1 MGEPLILVPL
11 DGSLDAR
18 AALPVAKALGEVMGA
33 NLSVVH
39 VSGAMP
45 LPLSELVDWLGLE
58 GAALHGWSIDARVGE
73 PSATINDAARMAGAR
88 LIVLCTHT
96 AAARP
101 TAILGRIALGVLRA
115 APCPVVLVSPA
126 QKPASWRPSRI
137 LLPHD
142 GSPTANAAVGP
153 AAELACKAGA
163 ELLVVQVGAAG
174 IGAPA
179 ERGSLSIPLYV
190 DQPQH
195 EWPSWS
201 GELLERLECLSP
213 DVRLHA
219 RLLVRGGAPGPEIT
233 RMATE
238 QSADLIVLAWKG
250 EWAGEHAKTLESVVR
265 EAPCPTMIVR
275 A

>member
-1 MGEPLILVPL
+1 MGEPSIVVPL
-11 DGSLDAR
+11 DSSFHAR
-18 AALPVAKALGEVMGA
+18 AALPVARALGEVMGA
-33 NLSVVH
+33 SLRVVH
-39 VSGAMP
+39 VSGGM
-45 LPLSELVDWLGLE
+45 LSPLSELVERLGLVD
-58 GAALHGWSIDARVGE
+58 AALHGWSVDARVGE
-73 PSATINDAARMAGAR
+73 PSAAIIDAARVVEAR
-88 LIVLCTHT
+88 LIVLCTHA

-101 TAILGRIALGVLRA
+101 TAILGRTALGVLHA

-126 QKPASWRPSRI
+126 PRLAPWLPNRI

-163 ELLVVQVGAAG
+163 ELLVVQVGTAG
-174 IGAPA
+174 IGTPA

-195 EWPSWS
+195 EWPNWS
-201 GELLERLECLSP
+201 GELLKRLACLCP
-213 DVRLHA
+213 DVQLRA
-219 RLLVRGGAPGPEIT
+219 RLYVRGGEPGPAIT
-233 RMATE
+233 RVATE
-238 QSADLIVLAWKG
+238 ESADLTVLAWKG
-250 EWAGEHAKTLESVVR
+250 EWASEHAETLKSVVR